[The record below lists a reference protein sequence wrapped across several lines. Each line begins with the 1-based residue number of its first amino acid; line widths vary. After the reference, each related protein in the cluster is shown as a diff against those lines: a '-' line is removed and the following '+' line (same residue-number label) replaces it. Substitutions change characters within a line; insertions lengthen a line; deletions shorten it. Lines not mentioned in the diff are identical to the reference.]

1 MMIRFGES
9 TSFDEITEPAIPIGV
24 ESLRFR
30 DHSELLGLANT
41 NTLLPDLIYK
51 FFYYDYLFN
60 NNHTTNIVGEITA
73 VKSTVTDPPQNN
85 NRLMATI
92 KMDKLLVL
100 PYLSI

>member
-41 NTLLPDLIYK
+41 NTLLPGTALRS
-51 FFYYDYLFN
+51 YL
-60 NNHTTNIVGEITA
+60 
-73 VKSTVTDPPQNN
+73 
-85 NRLMATI
+85 
-92 KMDKLLVL
+92 
-100 PYLSI
+100 